1 MNIGDVAP
9 HISLYDT
16 NRKKVNLSDF
26 SGQKV
31 FILFFPAAW
40 TSVCTKEMC
49 SVRDNFSFYEELNIN
64 VIGISVDSPFALK
77 QFKEGEKRLLF
88 SYAPVIA
95 DHAYNETGPVFIHE
109 NCLPYNE
116 TFKFPEEIKNG
127 RRPIHLVL
135 RCYNKEKRM
144 ILARF
149 VKDNNEVE
157 NNVAVLFEDPL
168 VEFIHIRNATYQCFI
183 AEVRKYQGT
192 GS

>member
-1 MNIGDVAP
+1 MNFNYLPIPQVSIDKIRNNKEDDFGHKVE
-9 HISLYDT
+9 ISIAGEVGYGPC
-16 NRKKVNLSDF
+16 R
-26 SGQKV
+26 
-31 FILFFPAAW
+31 
-40 TSVCTKEMC
+40 CC
-49 SVRDNFSFYEELNIN
+49 
-64 VIGISVDSPFALK
+64 LK

-88 SYAPVIA
+88 SYAPVVA
-95 DHAYNETGPVFIHE
+95 DHAYSETGPVFIHE

-127 RRPIHLVL
+127 RRSIHLVL

-144 ILARF
+144 IFARF

-157 NNVAVLFEDPL
+157 NNIAALFADPL

-183 AEVRKYQGT
+183 AEVRKDQGT